1 MKEYKNII
9 KDSRY
14 LQQLLKEIGKV
25 KDFDAVPEVL
35 YYEAVVTSKELKQY
49 DIDDATLGVLTSFI
63 KMCNVKN
70 LTDEE
75 LPKLVSLNKRP
86 RYTDVNI
93 KKLSR
98 SKVQEKSFIR

>member
-9 KDSRY
+9 EDSMY

-25 KDFDAVPEVL
+25 KDFDTVPEVL

-75 LPKLVSLNKRP
+75 LPRLVSLNKCP

>member
-35 YYEAVVTSKELKQY
+35 YYEAVVTSKELEQSG
-49 DIDDATLGVLTSFI
+49 IDDATLGVLTSFI
-63 KMCNVKN
+63 KMCNVKK
-70 LTDEE
+70 T
-75 LPKLVSLNKRP
+75 
-86 RYTDVNI
+86 
-93 KKLSR
+93 
-98 SKVQEKSFIR
+98 